1 MVSKK
6 SLASKRANLVK
17 AREVLKAKR
26 DAEKPAKLGGDNDKK
41 VNVAIKSSKA
51 KPVPISI
58 ASPDGTPSEPAGPLS
73 LPGQQLVVFGSPSEP
88 NAVFG
93 VSTSKKNSPPLS
105 GQEPKSIKVA
115 DVTPTEL
122 TV

>member
-17 AREVLKAKR
+17 AREVLKVKR
-26 DAEKPAKLGGDNDKK
+26 DAKKPAKLGGDNDKK
-41 VNVAIKSSKA
+41 ANVAIKSSKA
-51 KPVPISI
+51 KPVPVSI
-58 ASPDGTPSEPAGPLS
+58 AGPDGAISEPAGPSSPL
-73 LPGQQLVVFGSPSEP
+73 GQQLVVFGSLSEP
-88 NAVFG
+88 NSVLG
-93 VSTSKKNSPPLS
+93 VSTSKKTTPPLS